1 MGDLARASSDAD
13 RWAAWLLRRRD
24 GEDPEQR
31 ALALD
36 YLRPIRERVL
46 ERASMH
52 TGDVVL
58 DVGAGDGLIAFGA
71 AERVG
76 PSGTVIF
83 SDASEDLLSHSRD
96 VADELG
102 YVDRI
107 SFVRAAAEE
116 LDGVEDGTVDV
127 VTTRSV
133 LIYVEDK
140 AAAFRAFHRVLRSS
154 GRLSIFEPINSY
166 FPESFD
172 DFWGFDARP
181 VRDLVAKIW
190 EYEGW
195 IGEAT
200 ETDPMLN
207 FTEKDLLQHA
217 ESAGFE
223 AIHLEFHVDVKPGTW
238 VVDWERLLET
248 SPNPNAHTAREAI
261 EGALTK
267 DEAARLE
274 SQIRP
279 LADEGRGVLRDAS
292 AYLSATKR

>member
-1 MGDLARASSDAD
+1 VGDPARPNAD
-13 RWAAWLLRRRD
+13 TDKWAAWLLRRRD
-24 GEDPEQR
+24 GGDFEQR

-36 YLRPIRERVL
+36 YLRPIREAVL
-46 ERASMH
+46 DRASIRA
-52 TGDVVL
+52 GDVVL

-76 PSGTVIF
+76 PGGTVIL
-83 SDASEDLLSHSRD
+83 SDVSEDLLAHSREL
-96 VADELG
+96 ADELG
-102 YVDRI
+102 YADRI
-107 SFVRAAAEE
+107 RFVRAAAQE
-116 LDGVEDGTVDV
+116 LVGIEDASVDV

-140 AAAFRAFHRVLRSS
+140 EAAFRAFYRALRDG

-181 VRDLVAKIW
+181 VRALVRKIW

-195 IGEAT
+195 IGETA

-207 FTEKDLLQHA
+207 FTEKDLLRHA

-223 AIHLEFHVDVKPGTW
+223 EIHLELHVDVKPGTW
-238 VVDWERLLET
+238 VADWQRLLDT

-261 EGALTK
+261 EGALTEE
-267 DEAARLE
+267 EAARLE
-274 SQIRP
+274 AQIRP
-279 LADEGRGVLRDAS
+279 LADAGRGVIRDAS
-292 AYLSATKR
+292 AYLSAVKR

>member
-1 MGDLARASSDAD
+1 MGNLARASSDAD
-13 RWAAWLLRRRD
+13 KWAAWLLRRRD
-24 GEDPEQR
+24 GEDPDQR

-46 ERASMH
+46 ERASIH

-83 SDASEDLLSHSRD
+83 SDVSEDLLSHSRD

-102 YVDRI
+102 YGDRI
-107 SFVRAAAEE
+107 TFVRAAAEE
-116 LDGVEDGTVDV
+116 LEGVEDRTVDV

-133 LIYVEDK
+133 LIYVQDK
-140 AAAFRAFHRVLRSS
+140 EAAFRAFHRVLRTG

-166 FPESFD
+166 FPEEFD

-181 VRDLVAKIW
+181 VRDLVRKIW

-195 IGEAT
+195 IGEAA
-200 ETDPMLN
+200 ENDPLLN
-207 FTEKDLLQHA
+207 FTEKDLLRHA
-217 ESAGFE
+217 DWAGFE
-223 AIHLEFHVDVKPGTW
+223 EIDLELHVEIKPGTW
-238 VVDWERLLET
+238 VADWQRLLDT

-261 EGALTK
+261 EGALTR
-267 DEAARLE
+267 EEVARLE
-274 SQIRP
+274 AHIRP
-279 LADEGRGVLRDAS
+279 LADAGRGVIRDAS
-292 AYLSATKR
+292 AYLSAVKR

>member
-1 MGDLARASSDAD
+1 VDGLTDRNATAD
-13 RWAAWLLRRRD
+13 KWATWLLHRRD
-24 GEDPEQR
+24 GGDLEQR
-31 ALALD
+31 AIALD
-36 YLRPIRERVL
+36 YLLPIRDRVL
-46 ERASMH
+46 EQASIRA
-52 TGDVVL
+52 GDVVL
-58 DVGAGDGLIAFGA
+58 DVGAGEGLIAFGA

-83 SDASEDLLSHSRD
+83 SDVSEDLLSHSRKL
-96 VADELG
+96 AEELG
-102 YVDRI
+102 YADRMT
-107 SFVRAAAEE
+107 FVRAGAEE
-116 LDGVEDGTVDV
+116 LEGVDDGSVDV

-223 AIHLEFHVDVKPGTW
+223 AIHLELHVDVKPGTW